1 MLFRRVVVLF
11 GNYSSS
17 FSYNGVSSCAVGG
30 CAVNNSN
37 NFFNSYNG
45 VAAGAV
51 ASFSSLVAAAAGEH
65 SSAESDCE

>member
-1 MLFRRVVVLF
+1 MLFRRVVGLF

-17 FSYNGVSSCAVGG
+17 FSYNGVGSG
-30 CAVNNSN
+30 AVNNSS

-51 ASFSSLVAAAAGEH
+51 ASFSSLVGAAAGEH